1 MFFAL
6 RTRLV
11 LIIGTAAILLT
22 AGISAWV
29 TLRVSAPKL
38 PALSST
44 QSSVRQVP
52 SVLLA
57 VRDLARLESVSF
69 HMERVLDLTET
80 QSRLFGLI
88 ESKDAILLVAVADVN
103 AGVDLERLTA
113 TDVELDPRTRRVHI
127 RLPAPEI
134 FHVVFDQEHTYV
146 HTRNTD
152 LLARRRENLETRA
165 RNEAER
171 ALVDAA
177 REAGI
182 LRRAGENARRVIE
195 GLVRSL
201 GYDAVVVTLPD
212 VELLNAP
219 GQPPMKSP
227 ARLSG
232 GTL

>member
-1 MFFAL
+1 MVF
-6 RTRLV
+6 
-11 LIIGTAAILLT
+11 T
-22 AGISAWV
+22 AGISAWLAV
-29 TLRVSAPKL
+29 RVSTPKL
-38 PALSST
+38 PALSSA
-44 QSSVRQVP
+44 QSLVLPLP

-103 AGVDLERLTA
+103 AGVDLEKLVA
-113 TDVELDPRTRRVHI
+113 TDIEVDPRTRRVRV

-134 FHVVFDQEHTYV
+134 FHVVFDQERTYV

-152 LLARRRENLETRA
+152 LLARRKENLETRA

-171 ALVDAA
+171 SLVDAA

-182 LRRAGENARRVIE
+182 LLRAGENARRVIE

-212 VELLNAP
+212 IGIAVTP
-219 GQPPMKSP
+219 
-227 ARLSG
+227 R
-232 GTL
+232 